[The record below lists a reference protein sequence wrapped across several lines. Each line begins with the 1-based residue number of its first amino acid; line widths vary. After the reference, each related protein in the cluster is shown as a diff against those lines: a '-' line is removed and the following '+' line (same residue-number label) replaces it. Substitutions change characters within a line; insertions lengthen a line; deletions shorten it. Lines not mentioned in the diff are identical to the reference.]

1 MLGTARALSAR
12 VLAKVQSA
20 AVLGVEAYG
29 VCAEVDVS
37 NGLPGYHLVGLGA
50 GAVKEGGVR
59 VRAAL
64 DHSGWKIPPRK
75 VTINLAPAD
84 VRKDGAA
91 FDLPIA
97 VGVLAAQEIV
107 PAAALEGI
115 LMMGELSL
123 DGGLRRVAGGLPIAL
138 YARARGARAVILPRA
153 CAGEAAAIR
162 EVPVL
167 AASSLPEV
175 AAHLRGEHTLPRVDE
190 LRMSE
195 LTSTREVDLAEVRG
209 LEYAKLSLEVAAAGS
224 HNLLL
229 IGAPGSGKSMLARR
243 LPTILPPLDEDEALQ
258 TSMVYSAAGKLDG
271 ASLIRRRPF
280 RAPHQDVS
288 LAGLIGGGC
297 GMPKPGEISL
307 AHNGVLFLDE
317 LPEMKRN
324 VVEALRAPL
333 EDRSVTIVRA
343 RHAVEFPASFALV
356 AAMNPCPCGYYG
368 SSVRGCICDLG
379 RVRRYRGR
387 VSGPLLDRLD
397 LQVEVPQVKF
407 KDLTEARDGESSA
420 QVRGRVIAARE
431 IQRRRFA
438 GLGLH
443 ANAQMGPRQIARWC
457 ALDTASE
464 THLGKIVAKRGI
476 SARGV
481 HRILRVART
490 LADLAAR
497 DVIGRTDL
505 QCAIDFRALDQELR

>member
-1 MLGTARALSAR
+1 

-29 VCAEVDVS
+29 VCAEVDVT

-64 DHSGWKIPPRK
+64 AHSGWKLPPRK

-107 PAAALEGI
+107 PRAALEGL

-123 DGGLRRVAGGLPIAL
+123 DGGLRRVAGGLPIAM
-138 YARARGARAVILPRA
+138 YARARGARAVILPGP

-175 AAHLRGEHTLPRVDE
+175 AAYLRGEHELARVDE
-190 LRMSE
+190 LPPSE
-195 LTSTREVDLAEVRG
+195 RAPSDVDLSEVRG
-209 LEYAKLSLEVAAAGS
+209 LEYPKLALEVAAAGS
-224 HNLLL
+224 HNLLF

-243 LPTILPPLDEDEALQ
+243 LPSILPPLDEDEALQ

-280 RAPHQDVS
+280 RAPHQNVS
-288 LAGLIGGGC
+288 LAGLIGGGS
-297 GMPKPGEISL
+297 GVPKPGEISL

-317 LPEMKRN
+317 LPELKRP
-324 VVEALRAPL
+324 VLEALRQPL
-333 EDRSVTIVRA
+333 EEGRVTIVRA
-343 RHAVEFPASFALV
+343 RHAISFPAAFALV
-356 AAMNPCPCGYYG
+356 AAMNPCPCGYHG
-368 SSVRGCICDLG
+368 SSVRGCICGLG
-379 RVRRYRGR
+379 AVRRYRGR

-397 LQVEVPQVKF
+397 LQVEVPQVNF
-407 KDLTEARDGESSA
+407 KDLTAARDGEPSA
-420 QVRGRVIAARE
+420 RVRERVIAARQR
-431 IQRRRFA
+431 QRRRLA
-438 GLGLH
+438 GSGLH
-443 ANAQMGPRQIARWC
+443 ANAQLGPRQIAEWC
-457 ALDTASE
+457 RIDKACEA
-464 THLGKIVAKRGI
+464 HLAQIVEKRGI

-490 LADLAAR
+490 LADLDGKEQIER
-497 DVIGRTDL
+497 NHL